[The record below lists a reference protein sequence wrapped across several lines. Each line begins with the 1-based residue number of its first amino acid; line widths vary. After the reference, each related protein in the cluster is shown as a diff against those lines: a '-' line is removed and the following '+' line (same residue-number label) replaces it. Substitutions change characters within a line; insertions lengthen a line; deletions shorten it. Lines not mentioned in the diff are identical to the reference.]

1 MRSSLNHLT
10 DQALLAQVKHL
21 VQREREATA
30 ALVAH
35 LAEVKRRG
43 LYLAEGASSM
53 FKYCT
58 QVLHLSEH
66 AAYLRL
72 EAASTAQRF
81 PAILDALESGALSL
95 SAIKL
100 LAPALTVENCGE
112 LIEAARHRSKS
123 EIEAL
128 LARRR
133 PRPDVPNLVRKLPTK
148 RGGEVQVVI
157 SAPGT
162 VGTDAALDTA
172 TLWKPAETA
181 APTTVTPVTTAA
193 TATGEEVLA
202 TAGAAMAPEA
212 RVVRAV
218 ISPLAPER
226 YKVQFTASV
235 VAHASLRRAQDLLR
249 HRIPDGD
256 VSKVFELA
264 LAALVEKL
272 EKEKLAATT
281 RPRPSGGVGPGS
293 RRIPA
298 AVKRAVWKRD
308 GGRCVFIG
316 KGGRPCA
323 ETGCL
328 EFHHLVPFG
337 RDGEATME
345 NIQLRCRA
353 HNQYEAFL
361 DFGPRGRPRGSAST
375 HNSVRT

>member
-1 MRSSLNHLT
+1 
-10 DQALLAQVKHL
+10 
-21 VQREREATA
+21 
-30 ALVAH
+30 
-35 LAEVKRRG
+35 
-43 LYLAEGASSM
+43 M

-133 PRPDVPNLVRKLPTK
+133 PRPDVPNLVCKLPT
-148 RGGEVQVVI
+148 RRAGEVVEGEIRV

-162 VGTDAALDTA
+162 VAPGTVVNAAALDA
-172 TLWKPAETA
+172 AALGKPAATA
-181 APTTVTPVTTAA
+181 APTTVTTAA
-193 TATGEEVLA
+193 TATAEEVLA
-202 TAGAAMAPEA
+202 AVGATLAPKTRLA
-212 RVVRAV
+212 RPV

-226 YKVQFTASV
+226 YKVQFTASAA
-235 VAHASLRRAQDLLR
+235 AHASLRRAQDLLR

-256 VSKVFELA
+256 VSKIFDLA
-264 LAALVEKL
+264 LAVLVEKI
-272 EKEKLAATT
+272 EKEKLAATS
-281 RPRPSGGVGPGS
+281 RPRPSRAAGPGS
-293 RRIPA
+293 RAIPA
-298 AVKRAVWKRD
+298 EVKRAVWNRD
-308 GGRCVFIG
+308 GGRCAFVG
-316 KGGRPCA
+316 ARPCT
-323 ETGCL
+323 ETGFL
-328 EFHHLVPFG
+328 EFHHIVPFARG
-337 RDGEATME
+337 GEATIA
-345 NIQLRCRA
+345 NIQLRCWA
-353 HNQYEAFL
+353 HNQYEALL
-361 DFGPRGRPRGSAST
+361 DFGPRAGAST